1 MAKAEKTKDFE
12 SSLKELEEIVSQLEA
27 GDMPLDRSLELF
39 ERGIKLS
46 RECQKRLNEAERK
59 LEMLVKSDG
68 DDVQTQPLPEP
79 DES

>member
-12 SSLKELEEIVSQLEA
+12 SSLKELEEIVSQLAA

-79 DES
+79 EES